1 MGTLEIEVYS
11 DKNIAQREIVSS
23 LLVDF
28 ARHHAKTQDSSGAVG
43 ASPIATNWS
52 LNAFEQPDHFILLSK
67 IDGMVMGCVGLRPY
81 ENTIYE
87 NTCEMV
93 FLFVK
98 PAFRGFGF
106 GHQLLESFLHL
117 AREKN
122 YSHVLFDPIQ
132 SHEAIRQLY
141 LGFGFEEI
149 PPIGHSQTEAK
160 TWLLHTL

>member
-1 MGTLEIEVYS
+1 MGNLEIEIYS
-11 DKNIAQREIVSS
+11 EQRIDHREIVYS
-23 LLVDF
+23 LLRDF
-28 ARHHAKTQDSSGAVG
+28 ARHHAKNQDH
-43 ASPIATNWS
+43 NDS
-52 LNAFEQPDHFILLSK
+52 LVRPSIDAHQLLNTFEQAEHVILLSK
-67 IDGMVMGCVGLRPY
+67 VDGSIMGCVGLQPY

-122 YSHVLFDPIQ
+122 YSHVLFDPMQ

-141 LGFGFEEI
+141 HGFGFEEI

-160 TWLLHTL
+160 TWLLLTL